1 MIRSWVESHLGG
13 IWNRLGR
20 ATSKSGLFSELKE
33 RWMEV
38 LYIIG
43 IILMTSG
50 IVSAIIQPVNVGYVI
65 FPSSGGQSATE
76 TVVDAL
82 IVIIGSTGVYMSYLS
97 GRQTTKPRM
106 VNFFL
111 GIGLLLIAIAVYI
124 GIYVLTQK

>member
-20 ATSKSGLFSELKE
+20 AAGKSGLFSELRR
-33 RWMEV
+33 RWMEI

-43 IILMTSG
+43 IVLMTSG
-50 IVSAIIQPVNVGYVI
+50 IVSAIIQPVNMGYVI

-82 IVIIGSTGVYMSYLS
+82 IVIIGSIGVYMSYLS

-111 GIGLLLIAIAVYI
+111 VIGVLLIAIAMYI
-124 GIYVLTQK
+124 GVYVLTQK